1 MYFSGNTEK
10 KRHACYSCKEEL
22 VFDTKIGRRD
32 MCPNCGAYLHSCFNC
47 EHHDKNVHNECRE
60 NQGEFI
66 RDRSEGN
73 FCLYFTFKAIG
84 ETGNSAAT
92 DAKSKLDAL
101 FGGGGSD
108 TSDSAKPSLGD
119 FNFSP
124 KTDEDA
130 RARLDALF
138 KK

>member
-1 MYFSGNTEK
+1 MYFSGNTEE
-10 KRHACYSCKEEL
+10 KRHSCYSCKEEL

-32 MCPNCGAYLHSCFNC
+32 MCPNCSAYLHCCLNC
-47 EHHDKNVHNECRE
+47 EHHDKNVHNECKE

-66 RDRSEGN
+66 RDRREGN
-73 FCLYFTFKAIG
+73 FCLYFTFKALG
-84 ETGNSAAT
+84 EAGPSKA
-92 DAKSKLDAL
+92 DEAKNKLDAL
-101 FGGGGSD
+101 FGGGPSEGQD
-108 TSDSAKPSLGD
+108 KPSLGD

-124 KTDEDA
+124 KTDDDA

>member
-1 MYFSGNTEK
+1 MYFSGKTEE
-10 KRHACYSCKEEL
+10 KRHRCYSCKEEL
-22 VFDTKIGRRD
+22 VFETKVGRRD

-47 EHHDKNVHNECRE
+47 EHHDKNVHNECKE

-66 RDRSEGN
+66 RDRTEGN
-73 FCLYFTFKAIG
+73 FCLYFSFKAIG
-84 ETGNSAAT
+84 EKGSSQS
-92 DAKSKLDAL
+92 DEAKSKLDAL
-101 FGGGGSD
+101 FGG
-108 TSDSAKPSLGD
+108 TSTTSSSKPSLND

-124 KTDEDA
+124 KTDDDA

>member
-1 MYFSGNTEK
+1 MYFSNIEEE

-22 VFDTKIGRRD
+22 IFDTKVGRRD
-32 MCPNCGAYLHSCFNC
+32 MCPNCGAYLHCCYNC

-66 RDRSEGN
+66 RDRREGN
-73 FCLYFTFKAIG
+73 FCLYFTFKALG
-84 ETGNSAAT
+84 EKDTSAAD
-92 DAKSKLDAL
+92 DAKTSSTPVWWGWL
-101 FGGGGSD
+101 GSD
-108 TSDSAKPSLGD
+108 ESKPSLGD

>member
-1 MYFSGNTEK
+1 
-10 KRHACYSCKEEL
+10 
-22 VFDTKIGRRD
+22 
-32 MCPNCGAYLHSCFNC
+32 MCPNCSAYLHCCYNC

-60 NQGEFI
+60 DQGEFI
-66 RDRSEGN
+66 RDRTEGN
-73 FCLYFTFKAIG
+73 FCLYFSFKALG
-84 ETGNSAAT
+84 DTGPSAAD
-92 DAKSKLDAL
+92 DAKNKLDAL
-101 FGGGGSD
+101 FGGGPSTPS
-108 TSDSAKPSLGD
+108 TSKPSLGD